1 MFYWLSKYI
10 ATAFPSFDFFRLIQY
25 VSFRTIASALTALF
39 ISLWLG
45 PKVILFLH
53 NRGWRDVPKGFVIG
67 DSESK
72 KGTPSMGGLLFIAGT
87 ILSVLLWCDLSNRYI
102 QILLIAMV
110 FFTTLGFLDDYG
122 KIMKGKGEGGLSEFH
137 KLLLQGLFG
146 VGLAFMVGFTDLS
159 PYPDVFRTEI
169 FLPFVKP
176 SIYKGI
182 DLDIGVF
189 YLVYVML
196 FTVFIS
202 NSVNITD
209 GFDGLAIVPA
219 VITSSIFAFYAYVY
233 GTVTLAEGL
242 LFRHFV
248 GTTEITI
255 FLAGFL
261 GAGIG
266 FLWFNCYPAQM
277 FMGDTGSL
285 TIGGMLATTAVLLK
299 QEALFLFAGAFFVA
313 EAVSSQLSDKIGQKL
328 LGRRLFTRAPLHYA
342 IQHSGISEPK
352 VVIRAWIIAFI
363 IGLFALA
370 TVKIR

>member
-1 MFYWLSKYI
+1 MLYWLSKYI
-10 ATAFPSFDFFRLIQY
+10 SNAFPTFDFFRLVQY
-25 VSFRTIASALTALF
+25 VSFRTIAASLTALF
-39 ISLWLG
+39 LALHLG

-72 KGTPSMGGLLFIAGT
+72 KGTPTMGGLLFLLGT
-87 ILSVLLWCDLSNRYI
+87 LVSAILWCDLSNRFV
-102 QILLIAMV
+102 QILLIATLY
-110 FFTTLGFLDDYG
+110 FACLGFWDDYG
-122 KIMKGKGEGGLSEFH
+122 KVKIGKGEGGLSEVK
-137 KLLLQGLFG
+137 KLFLQFVFG
-146 VGLAFMVGFTDLS
+146 IGLALFIGYTDYS

-182 DLDIGVF
+182 DINIGIF
-189 YLVYVML
+189 YIAYVTI
-196 FTVFIS
+196 FTIFIS
-202 NSVNITD
+202 NSVNISD

-219 VITSSIFAFYAYVY
+219 VITTAVFAIFAYIY
-233 GTVTLAEGL
+233 GTINLATGL
-242 LFRHFV
+242 LFRYFP

-255 FLAGFL
+255 FLAGFI

-299 QEALFLFAGAFFVA
+299 QEMLFLFAGAFFVA
-313 EAVSSQLSDKIGQKL
+313 EGLSSQISDKIGQKF
-328 LGRRLFTRAPLHYA
+328 LGKRLFTRAPLHYA
-342 IQHSGISEPK
+342 LQHSGLSEPK
-352 VVIRAWIIAFI
+352 VVVRAWILSFI

-370 TVKIR
+370 TVKLR